1 MIKET
6 YTPDVC
12 KKGGFNELPK
22 RRRMGTSLSYK
33 QVYLEMSKYTL
44 FVTAILVCISCIG
57 SVIGICS
64 ASKRLILGGSDS
76 PTSIVLQASDSA
88 PIILHYIMLQGGL
101 VFLASYIAIS
111 FWNKSSC

>member
-1 MIKET
+1 
-6 YTPDVC
+6 
-12 KKGGFNELPK
+12 
-22 RRRMGTSLSYK
+22 MGTSLSYK

-44 FVTAILVCISCIG
+44 FATAVLVCISCIG
-57 SVIGICS
+57 PVIRICS

-88 PIILHYIMLQGGL
+88 PIILHYIMLLGGL